1 MRWVRRAMEAYELIL
16 RKLAI
21 RDDAYIEFLQSSEE
35 GSLAESTLES
45 KARSLVRIVAL
56 AARRWPVIAAPKVSG
71 DTIVEGVQE
80 HPKFA
85 DHFRKRFDPKTETGI
100 ALIIATAL
108 VLGATV
114 GIGVVVAMIRTHQ
127 GLASLDL
134 RFANYGAHNA
144 SHMSTVVMT
153 DISRIGGTPLAVGLA
168 VVATVIAMIRRP
180 SKAVPLFMVLVVG
193 GQFLLSN
200 SIKFLVHRAR
210 PDIDRLTGFAGTSFP
225 SGPLDRRGRNAGRDR
240 ADSHPQHVQA
250 SQDRRRGDRSRSR
263 GDGRVHPRA
272 ARRPL
277 VHRRC
282 CRPPARLGLVR
293 RVLDRLRRSPAELR
307 SACRHRW
314 WRRCRHASGRCKG

>member
-1 MRWVRRAMEAYELIL
+1 MV
-16 RKLAI
+16 
-21 RDDAYIEFLQSSEE
+21 
-35 GSLAESTLES
+35 
-45 KARSLVRIVAL
+45 LVFVIGTGLVVGTVVAL
-56 AARRWPVIAAPKVSG
+56 AARRWPVIVAPKVSG
-71 DTIVEGVQE
+71 ETIVEGVQE

-100 ALIIATAL
+100 ALIIATTL
-108 VLGATV
+108 VLAATV

-153 DISRIGGTPLAVGLA
+153 DISRIGGTPLAIGLA

-225 SGPLDRRGRNAGRDR
+225 SGHSTTAAATLAAIALILTRNMSRRAKIAGAAIAAGVAAMVASTRVLLGVHWFTDVVAGLLLGWGWFAVCSIAFGGRLLSFGGPAATAGG
-240 ADSHPQHVQA
+240 V
-250 SQDRRRGDRSRSR
+250 
-263 GDGRVHPRA
+263 A
-272 ARRPL
+272 A
-277 VHRRC
+277 VT
-282 CRPPARLGLVR
+282 PPA
-293 RVLDRLRRSPAELR
+293 DAKDAK
-307 SACRHRW
+307 SATM
-314 WRRCRHASGRCKG
+314 AG